1 MLQSVTALLST
12 RRWLV
17 LTGAGMSTASG
28 IPDYRDDDGTRR
40 IQPMRIDEFRTS
52 AEARRRYWARSYV
65 GWQNLRLA
73 APNPGH
79 LAVTTLQQAG
89 VVGPVITQNVDGL
102 HQAAGTREV
111 TELHGAL
118 SRVVC
123 EACGDVTSRGE
134 LDTRMAAA
142 NPAFVGVT
150 TQIRPDGDAVLSTMA
165 VDSFRAPL
173 CRRCSADRLRP
184 DVVFF
189 GDVVPRERVAH
200 CFDLVERAEALLVLG
215 SSLQV
220 MSGLRF
226 VRRAAKR
233 GLPIVVITKGRTR
246 GDELATLKWTAPLEE
261 ALPALAHRLSNN
273 DAATTTG
280 PAYDQLS
287 VGLSTVLCSAACDGR
302 TPGLSPASP
311 D

>member
-1 MLQSVTALLST
+1 MLDHVASLLST

-28 IPDYRDDDGTRR
+28 IPDYRDPDGTRR

-65 GWQNLRLA
+65 GWQNLRDA
-73 APNPGH
+73 RPNPAH
-79 LAVTTLQQAG
+79 AALTSLQRLG
-89 VVGPVITQNVDGL
+89 VAGPVITQNVDGL
-102 HQAAGTREV
+102 HQAAGSTEV
-111 TELHGAL
+111 TELHGSL

-123 EACGDVTSRGE
+123 EACGDTSSRHE
-134 LDTRMAAA
+134 LDARMAAA
-142 NPAFVGVT
+142 NPGFVGLSRE
-150 TQIRPDGDAVLSTMA
+150 IRPDGDAVLSAMA
-165 VDSFRAPL
+165 VDAFRAPL
-173 CRRCSADRLRP
+173 CRACSADRLRP

-233 GLPIVVITKGRTR
+233 GLPIVVVTKGRTR
-246 GDELATLKWTAPLEE
+246 ADDLDLVSWHAPLEE
-261 ALPALAHRLSNN
+261 ALPALA
-273 DAATTTG
+273 AALAPG
-280 PAYDQLS
+280 RRH
-287 VGLSTVLCSAACDGR
+287 ST
-302 TPGLSPASP
+302 ASRHAP
-311 D
+311 VPVT